1 MNETTPIPI
10 DLIQAAVDRLIGL
23 GRKRG
28 YVTWEEMNE
37 ILPDDA
43 IDPTQLEMILLRLEE
58 EKIDTL
64 DEIDAHRFER
74 KKERGPAPRR
84 EAPAVKAVA
93 SASPTVSA
101 AVKDQEGEK
110 EEDVDPELDEF
121 VREDLARLTVE
132 VGAKRIDD
140 PIRMY
145 LTQMGEIPLLTR
157 EEEIRLAK
165 KIELTRMAF
174 RQKVLE
180 SDYCAGLAVEILQQ
194 VHDGTLP
201 FDRTMKISTSEHAA
215 KSRISGRIP
224 GNLETVRKLLKSN
237 EEAWGQIE
245 GVRVAAATRRDVER
259 GIRER
264 RRKISKLLEEL
275 SLRTSRVQPLMK
287 KLRGLFRKMMELGRR
302 LENQKKRQTFS
313 DEDLLAMQDELSG
326 IESLCLERS
335 DTLGTR
341 LKSIERVF
349 CEYEDAKRKLSGGN
363 LRLVVSIAKKYRNR
377 GLSFLDIIQEGNTGL
392 MRAVDKYEY
401 KRGYKFSTYATWWIR
416 QAITRAIADHAR
428 TIRIPVHMIET
439 MSRLRNI
446 SKELLQD
453 LGREATIE
461 EIARRAKMLVSEA
474 RRVLK
479 ISRHPI
485 SLDRP
490 VGESE
495 DSYFGD
501 FIEDDAVESPV
512 GTAGGEMLKDR
523 VEEVLKTLTYRERE
537 IIKLRYGIGDGYT
550 YTLEEVGKIFKVTR
564 ERVRQVEAKAIRKL
578 QHPVRARK
586 LEGFL
591 DNMAQMSQN

>member
-1 MNETTPIPI
+1 MSAISDVTDTIEV
-10 DLIQAAVDRLIGL
+10 AVDKLLAL
-23 GRKRG
+23 GKGRG
-28 YVTWEEMNE
+28 YVTWEEMNS

-43 IDPTQLEMILLRLEE
+43 IEPVQLEGVMMRLEE
-58 EKIDTL
+58 AQIETL
-64 DEIDAHRFER
+64 DEVDASRQER
-74 KKERGPAPRR
+74 RAKLARAAAVAAKARAPEVDSAQDADEDEEDSEDKPAPA
-84 EAPAVKAVA
+84 ELAAL
-93 SASPTVSA
+93 A
-101 AVKDQEGEK
+101 AVTTGKG
-110 EEDVDPELDEF
+110 
-121 VREDLARLTVE
+121 
-132 VGAKRIDD
+132 IDD
-140 PIRMY
+140 PVRMY

-157 EEEIRLAK
+157 SEEIRLAK

-180 SDYCAGLAVEILQQ
+180 SDYCAGLAVDILDQ
-194 VHDGTLP
+194 VHNGALP

-215 KSRISGRIP
+215 KTRISTRIP
-224 GNLETVRKLLKSN
+224 INLATVRALLQRN
-237 EEAWGQIE
+237 EETWEELQ
-245 GVRVAAATRRDVER
+245 VRRLPAARRRELTQAL
-259 GIRER
+259 RER

-275 SLRTSRVQPLMK
+275 SLRTSRIQPLMRK
-287 KLRGLFRKMMELGRR
+287 VKNLHRKMTL
-302 LENQKKRQTFS
+302 LEAWLAGKGAGKNIAP
-313 DEDLLAMQDELSG
+313 DERAAMDDELAG
-326 IESLCLERS
+326 FRSLCLEPTES
-335 DTLGTR
+335 LGAR
-341 LKSIERVF
+341 LRSIERVF
-349 CEYEDAKRKLSGGN
+349 SEYEDSKRKLSGGN

-446 SKELLQD
+446 SKELLQEN
-453 LGREATIE
+453 GREPIIE
-461 EIARRAKMLVSEA
+461 EIAKRAKMPLSEV
-474 RRVLK
+474 RRVMK

-501 FIEDDAVESPV
+501 FIEDDSVESPV
-512 GTAGGEMLKDR
+512 STAGGEMLKDR

-591 DNMAQMSQN
+591 ENLSPVN

>member
-1 MNETTPIPI
+1 MNEVLEPVA
-10 DLIQAAVDRLIGL
+10 DLIQSAIDELLEL
-23 GRKRG
+23 GKKRG

-43 IDPTQLEMILLRLEE
+43 IDPAQLEMVMMRLEE
-58 EKIDTL
+58 AKIETL
-64 DEIDAHRFER
+64 DEIDAHRYER
-74 KKERGPAPRR
+74 NR
-84 EAPAVKAVA
+84 KANQARHDADKRAESGADDV
-93 SASPTVSA
+93 
-101 AVKDQEGEK
+101 EK
-110 EEDVDPELDEF
+110 PLNLSELVTEE
-121 VREDLARLTVE
+121 E

-140 PIRMY
+140 PVRMY

-180 SDYCAGLAVEILQQ
+180 SDYCAGQAVDILRQ
-194 VHDGTLP
+194 VHESRLP

-215 KSRISGRIP
+215 KTRISARIP
-224 GNLETVRKLLKSN
+224 VNVETVRRLMNRN
-237 EEAWGQIE
+237 EEVWKQLQSA
-245 GVRVAAATRRDVER
+245 RLSASARRTLGRRIR
-259 GIRER
+259 GR

-275 SLRTSRVQPLMK
+275 SLRTSRIQPLMK
-287 KLRGLFRKMMELGRR
+287 KLRGLRRKMTELERR
-302 LENQKKRQTFS
+302 IANQQKRRTIP
-313 DEDLLAMQDELSG
+313 DEDLHAMKEELTG
-326 IESLCLERS
+326 IQSLCVENTDGLTER
-335 DTLGTR
+335 LR
-341 LKSIERVF
+341 SIQRVF
-349 CEYEDAKRKLSGGN
+349 SEYEDAKRKLSGGN

-453 LGREATIE
+453 MGREPTID
-461 EIARRAKMLVSEA
+461 EIARRARMPVSEC

-501 FIEDDAVESPV
+501 FIEDGSVDSPV
-512 GTAGGEMLKDR
+512 STAGGGMLKDR

-550 YTLEEVGKIFKVTR
+550 YTLEEVGKVFKVTR

-578 QHPVRARK
+578 QHPVRSRK

-591 DNMAQMSQN
+591 DSTATPAVP